1 MAEQVVCDWCL
12 GVLKVWVHIVM
23 CRCAL
28 VLSVRVNES
37 VCVCVQSGPAQDIVN
52 SGSEPRVLNT
62 ASARQCPVM
71 CERFVVFMSKYHILC
86 IFYIK

>member
-37 VCVCVQSGPAQDIVN
+37 VCVCVCVYSQGQ
-52 SGSEPRVLNT
+52 L
-62 ASARQCPVM
+62 
-71 CERFVVFMSKYHILC
+71 KILLTRAVSRGC
-86 IFYIK
+86 